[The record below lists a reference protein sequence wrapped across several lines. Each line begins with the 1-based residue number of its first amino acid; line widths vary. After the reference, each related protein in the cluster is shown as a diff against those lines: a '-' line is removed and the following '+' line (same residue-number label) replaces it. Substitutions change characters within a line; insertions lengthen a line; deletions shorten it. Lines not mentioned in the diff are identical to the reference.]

1 MIMDIRSVGNAMQSG
16 QFLAQ
21 QTSAPPSQTLNVNG
35 LTATSVENSSTPQKT
50 SPSEEAVHKA
60 VSDINKAIQNFSQG
74 LQFSVDK
81 DTQRVVVKIVDQQ
94 TNQVIKQIP
103 TEEALEISKSLSKLQ
118 GLLVKHE
125 A

>member
-1 MIMDIRSVGNAMQSG
+1 MDIRSVGNAMQSG

-21 QTSAPPSQTLNVNG
+21 QTSAPTSQTLNVNG
-35 LTATSVENSSTPQKT
+35 LTTTSVENSSTPQKT

>member
-1 MIMDIRSVGNAMQSG
+1 MDIRSVGNAMQSG

>member
-1 MIMDIRSVGNAMQSG
+1 MDIRSVGNAMQSG

-21 QTSAPPSQTLNVNG
+21 QISASPSPVSNVSGSTTDPVQSSSPVTKKTL
-35 LTATSVENSSTPQKT
+35 
-50 SPSEEAVHKA
+50 PSEEAVHKA